1 MSSTKVSSDDATN
14 NAGVGKVNM
23 KLEVVAIP
31 VSNVDRSKEFYAG
44 PSLQW
49 RPLPQMHLDVAPLLG
64 MSHDALRTK
73 LFVVLGY
80 EF

>member
-1 MSSTKVSSDDATN
+1 MGQFVREEGSC
-14 NAGVGKVNM
+14 NALFVTDGPFP
-23 KLEVVAIP
+23 E
-31 VSNVDRSKEFYAG
+31 SKEFLAG

-49 RPLPQMHLDVAPLLG
+49 RPLPQMHLDVAPLFGL
-64 MSHDALRTK
+64 SPDAPRLK